1 MAQPRRIAAV
11 GLAKRMRSLF
21 GPVFGLRMGHGHKE
35 ETRGVTR
42 VWYVT
47 TGYLLLYLAHH
58 PEAFDGHTHLVVDEV
73 HERSVDVDILCFL
86 ARRLLATNPRIR
98 LVLMS
103 ATLCA
108 DLYVRSRL
116 LAID

>member
-1 MAQPRRIAAV
+1 MILAATLSAIAAV

-47 TGYLLLYLAHH
+47 TGHLLLTS
-58 PEAFDGHTHLVVDEV
+58 AF
-73 HERSVDVDILCFL
+73 
-86 ARRLLATNPRIR
+86 P
-98 LVLMS
+98 
-103 ATLCA
+103 
-108 DLYVRSRL
+108 
-116 LAID
+116 